1 MKHLIP
7 FRIYESQETSGLTKR
22 QVKFLNKYTAGSWSV
37 NQTTG
42 LVDVQGNF
50 DCSNQYRKS
59 LSGISFGHVNGNFNC
74 NSNQLTSLEGAPNT
88 VSEDFVCFNNRLTS
102 LEGAPQTVGNYFDCS
117 INQLQ
122 TLEGAPQT
130 VVGDFRCS
138 TNDLQS
144 LKGSPQTVG
153 RDFQCSGNKLTS
165 LAGAPQTVN
174 GVFSCRDNEL
184 TSLEGAPQTVGGGFY
199 CDLFEIQKGKWNM
212 EGWGEVLN
220 KGTTQAKKLILTL
233 PGFQPEYWNSKL
245 KEDPKATT
253 LKIVT
258 LWDDLPKETQDGIQI
273 PSNWK
278 DSFDNL
284 LDLQRAGIF

>member
-7 FRIYESQETSGLTKR
+7 FRIYEARTISGLTKR

-88 VSEDFVCFNNRLTS
+88 VSKDFVCFNNRLTS

-117 INQLQ
+117 LNQLQ

-130 VVGDFRCS
+130 VGGGFCCS
-138 TNDLQS
+138 ANDLQS

-153 RDFQCSGNKLTS
+153 RDFKCSGNKLTS

-174 GVFSCRDNEL
+174 GFFSCSDKDL
-184 TSLEGAPQTVGGGFY
+184 TSLEGAPHTINGVFL
-199 CDLFEIQKGKWNM
+199 CDKFQLDPGKWNM
-212 EGWGEVLN
+212 EGWLEVLN
-220 KGTTQAKKLILTL
+220 TGTPQAKKLILTL
-233 PGFQPEYWNSKL
+233 PWLGPDWWNL
-245 KEDPKATT
+245 E
-253 LKIVT
+253 
-258 LWDDLPKETQDGIQI
+258 
-273 PSNWK
+273 
-278 DSFDNL
+278 
-284 LDLQRAGIF
+284 LQRDPGKTVHLLSTMWNGMPKDMQSAIKIPKGYEEQFDLFSGFDELGLF